1 MTGLIWLVIV
11 AGWLAYLV
19 PRLALHK
26 GAGAVRGAERSGRFA
41 DSMHIIRRSRESYCR
56 QVDPQLQVS
65 TPLQREAV
73 FFQVRRASRIAARRR
88 RVGLIGSFL
97 IATAGVLVA
106 FLTPAPW
113 WFAVAGFALLVGFVI
128 ISRISV
134 HTVDAM
140 LDARLA
146 ATYED
151 WSEATVRVGA
161 LDVAKTGAD
170 GAEISVELDAP
181 VKPTMESLWEP
192 LAVTPPTYVSK
203 PLVPR
208 SVRTIDLTAPEHQ
221 VHESKLPV
229 IAQRP
234 EPEQVGQDA
243 DVGQIREAELPKAV
257 GE

>member
-1 MTGLIWLVIV
+1 MTGLIWLAIV

-26 GAGAVRGAERSGRFA
+26 GAGMVSGTEAADALGA
-41 DSMHIIRRSRESYCR
+41 SMHVIRRSRKSYSE

-97 IATAGVLVA
+97 VALAGVLVA
-106 FLTPAPW
+106 VFTDAPW
-113 WFAVAGFALLVGFVI
+113 WCAVVGFALLAGFVVL
-128 ISRISV
+128 SRISV
-134 HTVDAM
+134 RTVDAM

-146 ATYED
+146 AAYED
-151 WSEATVRVGA
+151 WGEATVRVGG
-161 LDVAKTGAD
+161 LRYDQM
-170 GAEISVELDAP
+170 GAEVQASIDLDTPVAP
-181 VKPTMESLWEP
+181 GAASLWEP

-208 SVRTIDLTAPEHQ
+208 SVRTIDLSAPQ
-221 VHESKLPV
+221 PPSADRQLPV
-229 IAQRP
+229 VARRLESQP
-234 EPEQVGQDA
+234 GEQDA
-243 DVGQIREAELPKAV
+243 PDRRDEPVELPRAV

>member
-26 GAGAVRGAERSGRFA
+26 GAGAVSGADTSGRFA

-56 QVDPQLQVS
+56 PVDPQLQVS

-97 IATAGVLVA
+97 LALAGVLVA
-106 FLTPAPW
+106 LLTPAPW
-113 WFAVAGFALLVGFVI
+113 WFAVVGFGLLVGFVV

-140 LDARLA
+140 LDARLSA
-146 ATYED
+146 AYED

-161 LDVAKTGAD
+161 LESRQTSRDD
-170 GAEISVELDAP
+170 AEISVELNAP
-181 VKPTMESLWEP
+181 VKSTMESLWEP

-208 SVRTIDLTAPEHQ
+208 SVRTIDLSAPEHQ
-221 VHESKLPV
+221 APQQQSPV

-234 EPEQVGQDA
+234 EPKETGRGADARQVGEPQ
-243 DVGQIREAELPKAV
+243 LPRAV